1 MRTILSVILTLG
13 LALVASA
20 SAQSGAIDCITEEPA
35 TITYVGDPVGNL
47 GEIELQTIA
56 AFEEACPHITVERI
70 DGPASASDLL
80 SNYLTMLEAQS
91 GDIDVMRVDVIWPGV
106 LAENL
111 VDLLPYFS
119 EQELAAHFP
128 GYIQNNT
135 IGDEMVA
142 IAFRLG
148 AGMLYY
154 RTDLLEKY
162 GFDGPPTTWDELE
175 SMATTIQ
182 AGERAD
188 GNAEFWGFTWQG
200 NNYEGLTCNALEW
213 QLSNGGGSIVAP
225 DGTIQVDNDATISIL
240 EQAASWVGTIS
251 PPGVVGYLEEDARAV
266 WHAGNAAFMRNW
278 PYAFAT
284 SLESDAIADAFDVA
298 PLPAGE
304 SGTYAATMGGWSIG
318 VNKYSENVDAAV
330 AFAKHFASYEE
341 QKRRAI
347 TNAINPTIAALY
359 QDADVIEATPIFE
372 GLDSVFMGAAPRPS
386 TVTGSLYNQVSTLYS
401 TAVHN
406 VLTGQEDASTAMAL
420 LELDLEALLG
430 N

>member
-1 MRTILSVILTLG
+1 MRFSLPTRCTPNPPGSSSRPAPGPTCTPPSPQRKGCASNWCRRPTRSFTSMRTVTPSRLRLPSSRKARAVNTSAVSSLPPSASAAPFTKPSSLRGSTSRIGPARSTTTCTGSASANETTSGLGVPQFGSTPQRPERSDISFDTHATQDVVRRASRPTPRRSTMRTILSVILTLG

-20 SAQSGAIDCITEEPA
+20 SAQSGAIDCVTEEPA

-119 EQELAAHFP
+119 EEELAAHFP

-200 NNYEGLTCNALEW
+200 NN
-213 QLSNGGGSIVAP
+213 
-225 DGTIQVDNDATISIL
+225 
-240 EQAASWVGTIS
+240 
-251 PPGVVGYLEEDARAV
+251 
-266 WHAGNAAFMRNW
+266 
-278 PYAFAT
+278 
-284 SLESDAIADAFDVA
+284 
-298 PLPAGE
+298 
-304 SGTYAATMGGWSIG
+304 
-318 VNKYSENVDAAV
+318 
-330 AFAKHFASYEE
+330 
-341 QKRRAI
+341 
-347 TNAINPTIAALY
+347 
-359 QDADVIEATPIFE
+359 
-372 GLDSVFMGAAPRPS
+372 
-386 TVTGSLYNQVSTLYS
+386 
-401 TAVHN
+401 
-406 VLTGQEDASTAMAL
+406 
-420 LELDLEALLG
+420 
-430 N
+430 